1 MSPFWICD
9 SLVINVSRGC
19 VFFLNCS
26 GLFSFFFNKMRLHF
40 NTCYSAAIFSSDC
53 YLHKN
58 KHLTLQ
64 SAHNYISIFTLPM
77 GSLFCCFPLCV
88 SLVHLIENK
97 IITILHVGFYLD
109 LQVENQ
115 LIPLTEAHL
124 FSQ

>member
-1 MSPFWICD
+1 M
-9 SLVINVSRGC
+9 
-19 VFFLNCS
+19 
-26 GLFSFFFNKMRLHF
+26 
-40 NTCYSAAIFSSDC
+40 
-53 YLHKN
+53 
-58 KHLTLQ
+58 Q

-124 FSQ
+124 FSQYKCSWNMGYIPGALLKFHLIHEIHF